1 MAKFN
6 YNSPADLFPSRR
18 KVGRRPVGYRRFDT
32 AAQAIR
38 YAVEEMPKDF
48 LGEAVLE
55 SDTERIKGEDIR
67 LLYSSDD
74 YPLARK

>member
-1 MAKFN
+1 MTKFD

-18 KVGRRPVGYRRFDT
+18 RVGRRPVGYRRFET

-48 LGEAVLE
+48 LGGAVLE
-55 SDTERIKGEDIR
+55 SDSERIKGEDIH